1 MPYQVWW
8 LQFLQGH
15 RFDRSENCVAVHVW
29 ACTSTAL
36 RLVRGLNRGHFDLCC
51 GSSVVEHTLG
61 KGEVESSILSHSTM
75 NPYYFIENFWVG
87 ISVCHYFAKLW
98 CVRGHPLMPL
108 FNARTGK
115 TFVWQ
120 RPLAVW
126 EILVTAKASASA
138 SASAG
143 ACAISCALP
152 MTSAGAV
159 RLGGRSSACGQMT
172 LMLKESVR

>member
-1 MPYQVWW
+1 
-8 LQFLQGH
+8 
-15 RFDRSENCVAVHVW
+15 
-29 ACTSTAL
+29 
-36 RLVRGLNRGHFDLCC
+36 
-51 GSSVVEHTLG
+51 
-61 KGEVESSILSHSTM
+61 
-75 NPYYFIENFWVG
+75 
-87 ISVCHYFAKLW
+87 
-98 CVRGHPLMPL
+98 MPL

-138 SASAG
+138 YAG
-143 ACAISCALP
+143 ACAISCAFP

>member
-1 MPYQVWW
+1 
-8 LQFLQGH
+8 
-15 RFDRSENCVAVHVW
+15 
-29 ACTSTAL
+29 
-36 RLVRGLNRGHFDLCC
+36 
-51 GSSVVEHTLG
+51 
-61 KGEVESSILSHSTM
+61 
-75 NPYYFIENFWVG
+75 
-87 ISVCHYFAKLW
+87 
-98 CVRGHPLMPL
+98 MPL

-126 EILVTAKASASA
+126 EILVTAKA